1 MRFFDK
7 ISAVL
12 GLAGLLLVQPVF
24 LVAQEVPDPQI
35 ELDKKADPLVAPQVN
50 EPAGGMGA
58 VRSNDE
64 LDNLFDE
71 LRKQTKTSSAQATAV
86 KIWRE
91 WYQSGSANINLLM
104 YYTSRAMNQKNYPA
118 AIDLLDQITT
128 LDPEF
133 AEGWNRRATVHYYM
147 GDFSRSLADIE
158 TTLSLEPR
166 HFGALSGLAAILQRL
181 DREEEALNTWY
192 KVLKIY
198 PANDSAQ
205 KAVIQLEEELAGSR
219 T

>member
-12 GLAGLLLVQPVF
+12 GLAVLLLVQPVF
-24 LVAQEVPDPQI
+24 LVAEEVPDSQI
-35 ELDKKADPLVAPQVN
+35 ELDKKADPLVAPEVN